1 MKNKPNTNTNK
12 KMTQEEIEEIE
23 EMKRFFDL
31 KKKEIEEVNLKR
43 KEIFKKMSEIE
54 DETPFLKEEIELVYD
69 EFKSRKN
76 MKKKTIKILLDHIRT
91 EPPPTP

>member
-43 KEIFKKMSEIE
+43 KEIFKKMSQIE
-54 DETPFLKEEIELVYD
+54 V
-69 EFKSRKN
+69 
-76 MKKKTIKILLDHIRT
+76 DHQIN
-91 EPPPTP
+91 

>member
-43 KEIFKKMSEIE
+43 KEIFKKCQRSKMRLR
-54 DETPFLKEEIELVYD
+54 FLK
-69 EFKSRKN
+69 
-76 MKKKTIKILLDHIRT
+76 KK
-91 EPPPTP
+91 